1 MENILS
7 YFPIPAEFMPNTELF
22 MLTVKG
28 ESMIKAGIFDGDIV
42 IVNRTPVASN
52 GEIVVALIGDEA
64 TVKRFYKENG
74 HFRLQPENDDF
85 EPIIAD
91 EVAILGKVIS
101 LIRYF

>member
-1 MENILS
+1 
-7 YFPIPAEFMPNTELF
+7 
-22 MLTVKG
+22 
-28 ESMIKAGIFDGDIV
+28 MIKAGIFDGDIV

-52 GEIVVALIGDEA
+52 GEIVVALIGSEA